1 MNNKISRRDFIK
13 TSAAAG
19 ALGLALP
26 EVASPQRKGASRTR
40 AGLAVAPRL
49 SSYDDKARALL
60 SKMSLEEKIGQ
71 MLQAEITGLKD
82 EQDVE
87 KYHLGSLL
95 SGGSADPKTGN
106 SLGDWTDMYDGYQ
119 KRALKTRLAIPLLYG
134 VDAVHGHNNV
144 LGAVVFPHN
153 IGLGCTRSARLVEE
167 SARVTAVEVRATGIN
182 WTFAPCVAVPRDERW
197 GRAYEGFGETPELAA
212 LLGEAAVR
220 GFQGSDLSHPLSVL
234 ACAKHFIGDGG
245 TSWGTGAPKEGNSG
259 ARWPLDRGDTR
270 LSEKELREIH
280 MQGYV
285 TAIRAGVGTI
295 MPSYSSWNGVKCSGS
310 RRLLTEI
317 LKQELGFEGF
327 LISDYNAIDE
337 MPGDFK
343 RQIEQSVNAGM
354 DMFMAPDKY
363 REMYAL
369 LLELVKEQKV
379 SAARIDDA
387 VTRILRVK
395 IAMGLLEKGR
405 SHFADRRLH
414 NSFGSAEHRRVA
426 RECVR
431 QSLVLLK
438 NKRKTLPLAKSLA
451 RVHVGGKSADDIGN
465 QCGGWTIDWQG
476 KSGEVMSG
484 GATILKAIQNAV
496 SSKTQVT
503 FSKDGTGAEGAD
515 VGVVVI
521 GETPY
526 AEMMGDRTDLALAA
540 EDVAA
545 FENMKRAGIPVVVVL
560 LSGRPMIINDVLGK
574 SDAFV
579 AAWLPGTEGQGV
591 ADVLFGDYRPTGKL
605 SFSWP
610 RSMSQLPLNV
620 RDKSYD
626 PLFKYDFG
634 LTY

>member
-1 MNNKISRRDFIK
+1 MTKNISRRDFIK

-26 EVASPQRKGASRTR
+26 AAIRSQGKGTPGARSSRSVAR
-40 AGLAVAPRL
+40 RL
-49 SSYDDKARALL
+49 SSHDGEVRALL
-60 SKMSLEEKIGQ
+60 SRMSLEEKVGQ
-71 MLQAEITGLKD
+71 MVQAEITGLKD
-82 EQDVE
+82 EGDVE
-87 KYHLGSLL
+87 KYFLGSLL
-95 SGGSADPKTGN
+95 SGGNADPKTGN
-106 SLGDWTDMYDGYQ
+106 GLNDWTDMYDGYQ
-119 KRALKTRLAIPLLYG
+119 SRALKTRLAIPLLYG

-144 LGAVVFPHN
+144 LGAVVFPQN
-153 IGLGCTRSARLVEE
+153 IALGCTRNARLVEE
-167 SARVTAVEVRATGIN
+167 AARVTAVEVRATGIN
-182 WTFAPCVAVPRDERW
+182 WTFAPCVTVPRDERW
-197 GRAYEGFGETPELAA
+197 GRTYEGFGETPELAGV
-212 LLGEAAVR
+212 LGEAAVR
-220 GFQGSDLSHPLSVL
+220 GLQGSDLSHPLSVL

-245 TSWGTGAPKEGNSG
+245 TTFGTGAKKDANSDE
-259 ARWPLDRGDTR
+259 RWPLDRGDTR
-270 LSEKELREIH
+270 LGEKELREIH
-280 MQGYV
+280 MRGYV
-285 TAIRAGVGTI
+285 TTIRAGVGTI

-337 MPGDFK
+337 MPGDYK
-343 RQIEQSVNAGM
+343 SQIEQSVNAGM
-354 DMFMAPDKY
+354 DMFMVPDKY
-363 REMYAL
+363 RELYAL
-369 LLELVKEQKV
+369 LLELVKEKRV
-379 SAARIDDA
+379 AAARVDDA
-387 VTRILRVK
+387 VARILRVK
-395 IAMGLLEKGR
+395 IAMGLMDKGR
-405 SHFADRRLH
+405 SHLADRALH
-414 NSFGSAEHRRVA
+414 KQFGSAAHRRVA

-431 QSLVLLK
+431 RSLVLLK
-438 NKRKTLPLAKSLA
+438 NERKTLPLSKALA

-476 KSGEVMSG
+476 KSGAVTTG
-484 GATILKAIQNAV
+484 GTTILKAIQGAV
-496 SSKTQVT
+496 SGQTQVT
-503 FSKDGTGAEGAD
+503 YSKDGAGAEGAT

-526 AEMMGDRTDLALAA
+526 AEMLGDRTDLALAA

-560 LSGRPMIINDVLGK
+560 LSGRPMIINEVLGGC
-574 SDAFV
+574 DAFV

-610 RSMSQLPLNV
+610 RSMSQLPVNV
-620 RDKSYD
+620 GDKTYD